1 MADQPEHPE
10 LKASDANI
18 IGHVLDKK
26 TGEHLSYITIA
37 LKGTTI
43 GTVTDATGHYFLKNL
58 PEGNFVLEASSVGY
72 KTISRNVSLRKGK
85 TLEKILSWKKMP
97 WRLTEWW
104 YRPIAA

>member
-1 MADQPEHPE
+1 MKKYIFFLVSLCCALLPAMADQPEHPE

-43 GTVTDATGHYFLKNL
+43 GTVTDATG
-58 PEGNFVLEASSVGY
+58 PE
-72 KTISRNVSLRKGK
+72 KPSRREFCARSQFGGV
-85 TLEKILSWKKMP
+85 
-97 WRLTEWW
+97 
-104 YRPIAA
+104 